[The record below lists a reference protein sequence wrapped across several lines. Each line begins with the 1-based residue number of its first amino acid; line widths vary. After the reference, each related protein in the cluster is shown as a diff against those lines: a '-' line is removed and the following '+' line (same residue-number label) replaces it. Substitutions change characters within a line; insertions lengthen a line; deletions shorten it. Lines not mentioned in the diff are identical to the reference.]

1 MLGTPTSECGYITF
15 GHLPLIDFYTVRP
28 RYGHGVRLAIFY
40 YDGMSYRSR
49 DELLTAV
56 RNDLDFC
63 VGDSDIDD
71 YLRQTGGA
79 FVNGETVM
87 TTFSLKRSDY
97 TAYREVRNEFLDMI
111 MSEIRDG
118 LDTDSLPIQVPFTFN
133 VIEGS
138 E

>member
-1 MLGTPTSECGYITF
+1 M
-15 GHLPLIDFYTVRP
+15 V
-28 RYGHGVRLAIFY
+28 VFY
-40 YDGMSYRSR
+40 YDGMAYHSR

-63 VGDSDIDD
+63 IGDSDLDD

-79 FVNGETVM
+79 FVDGQTV
-87 TTFSLKRSDY
+87 TTTYSLKRMDNN
-97 TAYREVRNEFLDMI
+97 AYREVRNEFLDMI

-118 LDTDSLPIQVPFTFN
+118 LDTESLPIQVPFTFN
-133 VIEGS
+133 SIEGS